1 MERWLASGES
11 VMSISVSAIM
21 SGYAGQGSLRLGSFA
36 AGFDRAA
43 PAVHSCAMKD
53 YKQQLRGLQL
63 ALLKMQQAHM
73 RSGDRTVVV
82 LEGRDAAGKDG
93 TIKRITEHLT
103 PRATHVV
110 ALPKPS
116 DREQGEWYFQRY
128 VARLPTWGEL
138 VIFNRSWYNRAGVEV
153 VMDFSTKA
161 QQAEFLR
168 DAPDFERMLVESGV
182 RIIKIWLDIDKAE
195 QKKRLAARHD
205 DPLKALKISD
215 MDQVAQDKWKA
226 YSKARNTMLER
237 TDTPLAPWVCVR
249 ADHKKPARL
258 AVMRHII
265 HRAAPHDIAAEV
277 DAPDPAI
284 LFPFSTAAIEDGRL
298 AK

>member
-1 MERWLASGES
+1 
-11 VMSISVSAIM
+11 
-21 SGYAGQGSLRLGSFA
+21 
-36 AGFDRAA
+36 
-43 PAVHSCAMKD
+43 MKD
-53 YKQQLRGLQL
+53 YQQQLRELQL
-63 ALLKMQQAHM
+63 ALLKMQQAQL
-73 RSGDRTVVV
+73 RNGDRTVVV

-103 PRATHVV
+103 PRATRVV

-116 DREQGEWYFQRY
+116 DRELGEWYFQRY
-128 VARLPTWGEL
+128 VTNLPTAGEL

-153 VMDFSTKA
+153 VMDFSTGA

-168 DAPDFERMLVESGV
+168 DAPDFERMLVESGI

-215 MDQVAQDKWKA
+215 MDGIAQDKWKA

-237 TDTPLAPWVCVR
+237 TDTPLAPWTCVR

-265 HRAAPHDIAAEV
+265 RQAAPHDIAAYI

-284 LFPFSTAAIEDGRL
+284 LFPFSSEAIEDGRL

>member
-1 MERWLASGES
+1 
-11 VMSISVSAIM
+11 
-21 SGYAGQGSLRLGSFA
+21 
-36 AGFDRAA
+36 
-43 PAVHSCAMKD
+43 MKD

-128 VARLPTWGEL
+128 IAKLPTSGEL

-258 AVMRHII
+258 NVIRHLLHTLAPADI
-265 HRAAPHDIAAEV
+265 RAGIDP
-277 DAPDPAI
+277 PDPEI
-284 LFPFSTAAIEDGRL
+284 LFQFEPAAITDGRL

>member
-1 MERWLASGES
+1 MRCAP
-11 VMSISVSAIM
+11 
-21 SGYAGQGSLRLGSFA
+21 AGA
-36 AGFDRAA
+36 TPDGFDPAA
-43 PAVHSCAMKD
+43 AAVHSIAMD
-53 YKQQLRGLQL
+53 HYKHQLATLQL

-73 RSGDRTVVV
+73 RTGERVVVV

-103 PRATHVV
+103 ARATHVV
-110 ALPKPS
+110 ALSKPS
-116 DREQGEWYFQRY
+116 DREEGEWYFQRY
-128 VARLPTWGEL
+128 VANLPTSGEL

-153 VMDFSTKA
+153 VMDFSTKS

-168 DAPDFERMLVESGV
+168 DAPDFERMLVESG
-182 RIIKIWLDIDKAE
+182 IHLIKIWLDIDKAE

-265 HRAAPHDIAAEV
+265 RHAAPRDIAADI